1 MNSSESRNLQ
11 QVLPQISGADQ
22 VRIAEIAAT
31 LNASVGHGCIYF
43 GVCNSQLKIEAIEG
57 EIKKHLSHRGIDA
70 VPGTLAE
77 RLHDEDKQTVRV
89 YVTDPVEYLT
99 ERSSPQRC
107 VFFVRGLP
115 ELLQEQTRN
124 EGVRVA
130 AVAQRLNFR
139 RELFRD
145 RGICAFFWI
154 NPESV
159 AYLSR
164 YAPDF
169 WSFRAGTAQFEDLR
183 GGSISPTTGF
193 QRQEEAP
200 ARGFRAGDL
209 EENLKQL
216 AIYRKKSPADEN
228 AIGNLLI
235 EVGRLYFAR
244 HKVQKALDVL
254 HEALAIFARLDL
266 PRQIGL
272 ARTWL
277 ARAFVETGQL
287 DKAEQSL
294 REAIKTGGELKD
306 ERGLAVNY
314 NNLSLIYQARGQ
326 LEAAER
332 WLRMAIEIHERLGD
346 EPALAVLYNNLSP
359 IYKARGQLEEAE
371 RWLRKAIEIDERLGD
386 EPALAVNY
394 NNLSQI
400 YKARGQLEEAD
411 RWLRR
416 AIEIDERLGDEPNLA
431 IRYNNL
437 SQIHHA
443 RGQLEEAENWLRKAL
458 ALVESKGPSN
468 TLNKL
473 RANLD

>member
-70 VPGTLAE
+70 VPVTLAE

-235 EVGRLYFAR
+235 EVGQLYFRR
-244 HKVQKALDVL
+244 HEIQKALGVL
-254 HEALAIFARLDL
+254 HEALAIFRRLDL
-266 PRQIGL
+266 PGQVGL

-277 ARAFVETGQL
+277 ARAFEETGQL
-287 DKAEQSL
+287 DKAEESL
-294 REAIKTGGELKD
+294 REAIKIGGELRD
-306 ERGLAVNY
+306 ERGLAFGY
-314 NNLSLIYQARGQ
+314 NSLSQIYEARGQ
-326 LEAAER
+326 LEEAER
-332 WLRMAIEIHERLGD
+332 WLGKAIEIDERLGN
-346 EPALAVLYNNLSP
+346 EPALAVRYSNLSQ

-371 RWLRKAIEIDERLGD
+371 RWLRKAIEIDERLGS
-386 EPALAVNY
+386 EPTLAIDY
-394 NNLSQI
+394 NNLSLI
-400 YKARGQLEEAD
+400 YQ
-411 RWLRR
+411 
-416 AIEIDERLGDEPNLA
+416 
-431 IRYNNL
+431 
-437 SQIHHA
+437 A
-443 RGQLEEAENWLRKAL
+443 RGQLEEAERWLRKAIELMEPKGQSKILDDFKSNLELL
-458 ALVESKGPSN
+458 ARQREARSASN
-468 TLNKL
+468 
-473 RANLD
+473 RG